1 MTKNR
6 QRIDWLVLSMF
17 LNLNYN
23 QFNQTDPDGI
33 KIFFWVKTLAN
44 FWRCQLFPKINT
56 IVIYCLSLTIL
67 KVSFN
72 QVCFFIVCTLQIL
85 VLHGQIVTPH
95 DPTSEPPDSQY
106 VLFSAMVEPQLSET
120 ENRRWYDRCPIMSVR
135 LWNLK
140 EGGS

>member
-33 KIFFWVKTLAN
+33 EIFFWVKTLAN

-72 QVCFFIVCTLQIL
+72 QVCFFIVPCKYWCCTDKLLLHMIQLLSHQI
-85 VLHGQIVTPH
+85 PNMYY
-95 DPTSEPPDSQY
+95 SQQWSSHNW
-106 VLFSAMVEPQLSET
+106 VKLKIEDDMIGAH
-120 ENRRWYDRCPIMSVR
+120 CPIDTFQDF
-135 LWNLK
+135 LIT
-140 EGGS
+140 